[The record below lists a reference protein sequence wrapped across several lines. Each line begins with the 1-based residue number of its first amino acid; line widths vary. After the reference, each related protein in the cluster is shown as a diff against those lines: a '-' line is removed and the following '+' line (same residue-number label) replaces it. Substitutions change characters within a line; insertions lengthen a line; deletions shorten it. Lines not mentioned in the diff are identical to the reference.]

1 MNKILSNTTKT
12 IKTGFQLKKI
22 TDKILHPLSY
32 LRDVAKS
39 ILVSTIVFI
48 VKNTINL
55 FIKNKESSSTNIIV
69 RQIAAISN
77 KDTDMTGLQKNFSF
91 NLTLDSLLKEAQ
103 LVEQSKFLNLI
114 DTSFIKN
121 KIYSSKNS
129 LRDSLYDYLTENNF
143 SNILSLTES
152 VNEVFKIPTE
162 IVGCEFVNCFV
173 SVLSHDSSTKSFE
186 LKVDVS
192 FALKST

>member
-1 MNKILSNTTKT
+1 MNKILSTTTKT
-12 IKTGFQLKKI
+12 IKIGFQLKKL

-69 RQIAAISN
+69 RQIAAIYN

-121 KIYSSKNS
+121 KISSSKNS
-129 LRDSLYDYLTENNF
+129 LRDSLYDYITENNF

>member
-1 MNKILSNTTKT
+1 MCK
-12 IKTGFQLKKI
+12 
-22 TDKILHPLSY
+22 
-32 LRDVAKS
+32 
-39 ILVSTIVFI
+39 
-48 VKNTINL
+48 
-55 FIKNKESSSTNIIV
+55 
-69 RQIAAISN
+69 
-77 KDTDMTGLQKNFSF
+77 
-91 NLTLDSLLKEAQ
+91 
-103 LVEQSKFLNLI
+103 
-114 DTSFIKN
+114 TSFIKN
-121 KIYSSKNS
+121 KPSSSKNS
-129 LRDSLYDYLTENNF
+129 LRDSLYDYITENNF